1 MIKLFQKGEKSRED
15 LQKWWL
21 EWLFKEEPE
30 RPIGPCLSDLEIL
43 NYVTGEIHNKQ
54 EKARIEAHIFSCPK
68 CLEEAA
74 AWADIDHYL
83 NTRKGKREMKHI
95 GRRLRRIPAELYP
108 NLYLRK
114 RIQLRITSF
123 FRHFVQ
129 FQHKHLI

>member
-1 MIKLFQKGEKSRED
+1 MEAASKMTEEQVKH
-15 LQKWWL
+15 WL
-21 EWLFKEEPE
+21 EWLFEEEPE

-43 NYVTGEIHNKQ
+43 NYVTGEINDEQ

-74 AWADIDHYL
+74 TWADIDHYL
-83 NTRKGKREMKHI
+83 NTRKGKREMKRI

-114 RIQLRITSF
+114 RIQLRIVSF
-123 FRHFVQ
+123 LRRFVQ
-129 FQHKHLI
+129 FQHKHLV